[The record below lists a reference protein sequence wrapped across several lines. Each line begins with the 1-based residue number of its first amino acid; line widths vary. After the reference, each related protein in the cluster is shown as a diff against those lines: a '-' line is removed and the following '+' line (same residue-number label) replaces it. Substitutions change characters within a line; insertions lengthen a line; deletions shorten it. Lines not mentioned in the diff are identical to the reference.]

1 MTKKHL
7 SDAILQAYLLKEIQD
22 DSINKHLK
30 ECLACQQKFEEYQF
44 LIENVQKV
52 KTDPFSFDVTSLV
65 MEKIKEAET
74 RKEKKKHI
82 VLYMSLST
90 VSIAA
95 MGLLYPYIKILFT
108 QFKSFS
114 IITNFFMLVSALGV
128 AAFLLFDLFR
138 QYQQKEKL
146 LSQ

>member
-30 ECLACQQKFEEYQF
+30 ECLACQQIFEEYQF

-74 RKEKKKHI
+74 QKEKKKHI

-114 IITNFFMLVSALGV
+114 IMTNFFMLVSALGV